1 MASAATTPNQ
11 GPGDRTTLPYA
22 VSHATQEN
30 DPNVLA
36 GVSDVKQPG
45 KGAPISASSG
55 EACLRLRD
63 PAVWD
68 RVCDQARR

>member
-36 GVSDVKQPG
+36 GVSDVKQAGEGGANQCVIWGSVFAIAGSGSLGPG
-45 KGAPISASSG
+45 
-55 EACLRLRD
+55 L
-63 PAVWD
+63 
-68 RVCDQARR
+68 